1 MIRELASR
9 IPAQNAVIRPTG
21 PAPITVTSRT
31 PSSPTIRSGL
41 LPFPLISSDGS
52 VNPRALAIQG
62 VECALHG
69 QRDAREDRRLRLR
82 VGARLGSPELLH
94 EVQELAGIVGVER
107 HDEFLIVE
115 AERGRGVYLD
125 RGVTAAGLDVAPHD
139 PHAFFLVQPIAVAPL
154 RHG

>member
-21 PAPITVTSRT
+21 PAPITVMSRI

-41 LPFPLISSDGS
+41 LPFSLISSDGS
-52 VNPRALAIQG
+52 ANPHALAIQG
-62 VECALHG
+62 IERALHG

-94 EVQELAGIVGVER
+94 EVEELAGIVGVER
-107 HDEFLIVE
+107 HYEFLIVE
-115 AERGRGVYLD
+115 PERVRGVYLD
-125 RGVTAAGLDVAPHD
+125 RGVAAAGLDVAPHD
-139 PHAFFLVQPIAVAPL
+139 PHALFLGQPV
-154 RHG
+154 